1 MPGFRSS
8 APAGGPL
15 SGNSPLFPPIEIPTP
30 IVAPKDNSSE
40 FITSP
45 YDRIGIGDPSINP
58 RGPIPGNPIMPH
70 PVITYPGTPP
80 YDPNRLSNPE
90 GGK

>member
-1 MPGFRSS
+1 MPGFRTG

-30 IVAPKDNSSE
+30 IG
-40 FITSP
+40 ISP
-45 YDRIGIGDPSINP
+45 ENPYNPIGIGDPSINP